1 MAMSTAPES
10 TISRKVV
17 RLGVLI
23 VLVIAVYSV
32 GWYFAAEFLKNRI
45 LTFFGGGNPAGVSAT
60 CEDARMGGYPF
71 RFRLTCSRLAFDD
84 HFQGVA
90 ASFGPVRA
98 AAQIYN
104 PGHIV
109 WEMDGPAEI
118 RSALGFNTA
127 LNWTNMQSSF
137 RIGFSGLSRSSLVME
152 GLSAT
157 VTSTVSSLQLQV
169 TAPSA
174 QSHVRQNEGNLDY
187 ATLIRDMG
195 ISIGGTKIALPPVS
209 TSLDAT
215 FADKGGLLDPR
226 VAQEQKLYG
235 TKGEIRRMVV
245 DLGEGRVLTLSGPFQ
260 VGDDGMLSGR
270 IKVEIEQIN
279 AWRDA
284 VKTAYPDQADMI
296 DNVANVLRALA
307 FGRDDSEAE
316 ITIENGVAS
325 LGFIPLGQIPPL

>member
-10 TISRKVV
+10 PISRKVV

-45 LTFFGGGNPAGVSAT
+45 LTFFGGGNPAGVTAS
-60 CEDARMGGYPF
+60 CEDATMGGYPF
-71 RFRLTCSRLAFDD
+71 RFRLNCSRLTVDD

-109 WEMDGPAEI
+109 WEMDAPAEI

-127 LNWTNMQSSF
+127 LDWTNMQSSF
-137 RIGFSGLSRSSLVME
+137 RIGLSGLSRSSLMLE
-152 GLSAT
+152 GLNAT
-157 VTSTVSSLQLQV
+157 VTSTASSLALQV

-187 ATLIRDMG
+187 ATLVRDMVV
-195 ISIGGTKIALPPVS
+195 SVGGEKIALPPIS

-215 FADKGGLLDPR
+215 LADKGGLLDPR
-226 VAQEQKLYG
+226 VAQDQRLYG
-235 TKGEIRRMVV
+235 TRGEIRRMVV
-245 DLGEGRVLTLSGPFQ
+245 DLGEGRVLTLSGPFE
-260 VGDDGMLSGR
+260 VGEDGLISGR
-270 IKVEIEQIN
+270 IKVEVEQVR

-284 VKTAYPDQADMI
+284 MKTAYPEEADMI

-307 FGRDDSEAE
+307 FGRDNSEAE
-316 ITIENGVAS
+316 ITIQNGVAA

>member
-1 MAMSTAPES
+1 MAMSTAPDS

-32 GWYFAAEFLKNRI
+32 GWYFAAEFLKKRI
-45 LTFFGGGNPAGVSAT
+45 LTFFGGGNPAGVTAT
-60 CEDARMGGYPF
+60 CEDATLGGYPF
-71 RFRLTCSRLAFDD
+71 RFRLNCTRLAFDD

-90 ASFGPVRA
+90 ASFGSMRA

-104 PGHIV
+104 PGHVV
-109 WEMDGPAEI
+109 WELDGPAEI

-127 LNWTNMQSSF
+127 IDWTNMQSSF
-137 RIGFSGLSRSSLVME
+137 RIGLSGLSRSSLMME
-152 GLSAT
+152 GLNAT
-157 VTSTVSSLQLQV
+157 VTSTVSNMQV
-169 TAPSA
+169 QMTAPSA

-187 ATLIRDMG
+187 ATLVRDMSV
-195 ISIGGTKIALPPVS
+195 SIGGTQIALPPIS
-209 TSLDAT
+209 ASLDAT

-235 TKGEIRRMVV
+235 TRGEVRRMVV
-245 DLGEGRVLTLSGPFQ
+245 DMGEGRVLTLSGPFE
-260 VGDDGMLSGR
+260 VGEDGLVSGR
-270 IKVEIEQIN
+270 IKLQVEQVR

-284 VKTAYPDQADMI
+284 MKTAYPEQASMI

-316 ITIENGVAS
+316 ITIQNGVAS

>member
-1 MAMSTAPES
+1 MAISTAQES
-10 TISRKVV
+10 PISRKVL

-23 VLVIAVYSV
+23 VLAIAVYSI
-32 GWYFAAEFLKNRI
+32 GWFFAAEYLKNRI
-45 LTFFGGGNPAGVSAT
+45 LSFFNGGNPAGVTASCDNAT
-60 CEDARMGGYPF
+60 MGGYPF
-71 RFRLTCSRLAFDD
+71 RFRLNCSRLSFDD

-127 LNWTNMQSSF
+127 LDWTNMQSSF
-137 RIGFSGLSRSSLVME
+137 RIGLSGLSRSSLMLE
-152 GLSAT
+152 GLNAT
-157 VTSTVSSLQLQV
+157 VTSTASSLQLQV

-174 QSHVRQNEGNLDY
+174 QSHVRQNDGNLDY
-187 ATLIRDMG
+187 ATLVRDV
-195 ISIGGTKIALPPVS
+195 SVSVGGTKIALPPVS
-209 TSLDAT
+209 ASLDVT

-226 VAQEQKLYG
+226 VAQDQRLYG
-235 TKGEIRRMVV
+235 SKGEVRRMVV

-260 VGDDGMLSGR
+260 VGEDGLISGR
-270 IKVEIEQIN
+270 IKLQVEQIR

-284 VKTAYPDQADMI
+284 VKTAYPEQASMV

-307 FGRDDSEAE
+307 FGRDNSEAE
-316 ITIENGVAS
+316 ITIQNGIAS
-325 LGFIPLGQIPPL
+325 LGFIPLGEIPPL

>member
-32 GWYFAAEFLKNRI
+32 GWYFAAEFLRNRI
-45 LTFFGGGNPAGVSAT
+45 LTFFGGKNPAGVTAT
-60 CEDARMGGYPF
+60 CEDATMGGYPF
-71 RFRLTCSRLAFDD
+71 RFRLNCSRLAFDD

-127 LNWTNMQSSF
+127 LDWTNMQSSF
-137 RIGFSGLSRSSLVME
+137 RIGLSGLSRSSLMME
-152 GLSAT
+152 GLNAT

-187 ATLIRDMG
+187 ATLVRDV
-195 ISIGGTKIALPPVS
+195 SVSLGGTKIALPPVS
-209 TSLDAT
+209 ASLDAT

-245 DLGEGRVLTLSGPFQ
+245 DLGEGRVMTLSGPFQ

-279 AWRDA
+279 AWREA
-284 VKTAYPDQADMI
+284 MKMAYPDQSDII
-296 DNVANVLRALA
+296 DNVGNILRALA
-307 FGRDDSEAE
+307 FGRDNSEAE
-316 ITIENGVAS
+316 ITIENGVAM

>member
-1 MAMSTAPES
+1 MAMSTDSQSPV
-10 TISRKVV
+10 SRKVV

-32 GWYFAAEFLKNRI
+32 GWYFAAEYLKNRI
-45 LTFFGGGNPAGVSAT
+45 LTFFAGGNPAGVTAS
-60 CEDARMGGYPF
+60 CENADMGGYPF
-71 RFRLTCSRLAFDD
+71 RFRLNCSRLSFDD

-104 PGHIV
+104 PGHVV
-109 WEMDGPAEI
+109 WELDGPAEI

-127 LNWTNMQSSF
+127 LDWTNMQSSF
-137 RIGFSGLSRSSLVME
+137 KIGLSGLSRSSLMME
-152 GLSAT
+152 GLNAT

-187 ATLIRDMG
+187 ATLVRDVSV
-195 ISIGGTKIALPPVS
+195 SIDGTKIALPPVS
-209 TSLDAT
+209 ASLDAT

-226 VAQEQKLYG
+226 VAQEQRLYG
-235 TKGEIRRMVV
+235 TKGEIRRMVI
-245 DLGEGRVLTLSGPFQ
+245 DLGEGRVLTLSGPFE
-260 VGDDGMLSGR
+260 VGEDGLVSGR
-270 IKVEIEQIN
+270 IKVEVEQIK

-284 VKTAYPDQADMI
+284 LKAAYPEQSDMI

-316 ITIENGVAS
+316 ITIQNGVAA

>member
-1 MAMSTAPES
+1 MAMSTDSQSPV
-10 TISRKVV
+10 SRKVV

-32 GWYFAAEFLKNRI
+32 GWYFAAEYLKNRI
-45 LTFFGGGNPAGVSAT
+45 LTFFAGGNPAGVTAS
-60 CEDARMGGYPF
+60 CENADMGGYPF
-71 RFRLTCSRLAFDD
+71 RFRLNCSRLSFDD

-104 PGHIV
+104 PGHVV
-109 WEMDGPAEI
+109 WELDGPAEI

-127 LNWTNMQSSF
+127 LDWTNMQSSF
-137 RIGFSGLSRSSLVME
+137 RIGLSGLSRSSLMME
-152 GLSAT
+152 GLNAT

-187 ATLIRDMG
+187 ATLVRDVSV
-195 ISIGGTKIALPPVS
+195 SIDGTKIALPPVS
-209 TSLDAT
+209 ASLDAT

-226 VAQEQKLYG
+226 VAQEQRLYG

-245 DLGEGRVLTLSGPFQ
+245 DLGEGRVLTLSGPFE
-260 VGDDGMLSGR
+260 VGEDGLVSGR
-270 IKVEIEQIN
+270 IKVEVEQIK

-284 VKTAYPDQADMI
+284 LKAAYPEQSEMI

-316 ITIENGVAS
+316 ITIQNGVAA

>member
-1 MAMSTAPES
+1 MAMSTDSQSPV
-10 TISRKVV
+10 SRKVV

-32 GWYFAAEFLKNRI
+32 GWYFAAEYLKNRI
-45 LTFFGGGNPAGVSAT
+45 LTFFAGGNPAGVTAS
-60 CEDARMGGYPF
+60 CENADMGGYPF
-71 RFRLTCSRLAFDD
+71 RFRLNCSRLSFDD

-104 PGHIV
+104 PGHVV
-109 WEMDGPAEI
+109 WELDGPAEI

-127 LNWTNMQSSF
+127 LDWTSMQSSF
-137 RIGFSGLSRSSLVME
+137 RIGLSGLSRSSLMME
-152 GLSAT
+152 GLNAT

-187 ATLIRDMG
+187 ATLVRDVSVA
-195 ISIGGTKIALPPVS
+195 IDGTKIALPPVS
-209 TSLDAT
+209 ASLDAT

-226 VAQEQKLYG
+226 VAQEQRLYG

-245 DLGEGRVLTLSGPFQ
+245 DLGEGRVLTLSGPFE
-260 VGDDGMLSGR
+260 VGEDGLISGR
-270 IKVEIEQIN
+270 IKVEVEQIK

-284 VKTAYPDQADMI
+284 LKAAYPEQSEMI

-316 ITIENGVAS
+316 ITIQNGVAA

>member
-10 TISRKVV
+10 PISRKVV

-32 GWYFAAEFLKNRI
+32 GWYFAAEYLKNRI
-45 LTFFGGGNPAGVSAT
+45 LNFFAGGNPAGVTAS
-60 CEDARMGGYPF
+60 CEDATMGGYPF
-71 RFRLTCSRLAFDD
+71 RFRLNCSRLAFDD

-104 PGHIV
+104 PGQVV
-109 WEMDGPAEI
+109 WEMDAPAEI
-118 RSALGFNTA
+118 RSALGYNTA
-127 LNWTNMQSSF
+127 LDWTNMQSSF
-137 RIGFSGLSRSSLVME
+137 RIGLSGLSRSSLVLE
-152 GLSAT
+152 GLNAT
-157 VTSTVSSLQLQV
+157 VTSTTSSLQVQV
-169 TAPSA
+169 AVPSA

-187 ATLIRDMG
+187 ATIVRDMVV
-195 ISIGGTKIALPPVS
+195 SIGGEKIALPPIS

-215 FADKGGLLDPR
+215 LADRGGLLDPR
-226 VAQEQKLYG
+226 VAQDQRLYG

-245 DLGEGRVLTLSGPFQ
+245 DIGEGRVLTLSGPFE
-260 VGDDGMLSGR
+260 VGEDGLLSGR
-270 IKVEIEQIN
+270 IKVEVEQIR

-284 VKTAYPDQADMI
+284 VKTAYPEQADMI

-307 FGRDDSEAE
+307 FGRDESEAE
-316 ITIENGVAS
+316 ITIQNGVAA

>member
-32 GWYFAAEFLKNRI
+32 GWYFAAEYLRNRI
-45 LTFFGGGNPAGVSAT
+45 LSFFGGGNPAGVTAT
-60 CEDARMGGYPF
+60 CEDATMGGYPF
-71 RFRLTCSRLAFDD
+71 RFRLNCSRLAFDD

-127 LNWTNMQSSF
+127 LDWTNMQSSF
-137 RIGFSGLSRSSLVME
+137 RIGLSGLSRSSLVME
-152 GLSAT
+152 GLNAT

-169 TAPSA
+169 TAPTA
-174 QSHVRQNEGNLDY
+174 QSHVRQNDGNLDY
-187 ATLIRDMG
+187 ATLVRDVVV
-195 ISIGGTKIALPPVS
+195 SVGGTKIALPPVS
-209 TSLDAT
+209 ASLDAT

-235 TKGEIRRMVV
+235 TKGEIRRMVI
-245 DLGEGRVLTLSGPFQ
+245 DLGAGRVLTLSGPFQ

-270 IKVEIEQIN
+270 MKVQIEQIN
-279 AWRDA
+279 AWREA
-284 VKTAYPDQADMI
+284 VKTAYPAQSEMI
-296 DNVANVLRALA
+296 DNVANILRALA
-307 FGRDDSEAE
+307 FGRDNSEAE
-316 ITIENGVAS
+316 ITIENGVAM

>member
-1 MAMSTAPES
+1 MSTAPES

-32 GWYFAAEFLKNRI
+32 GWYFAAEFLKKRI
-45 LTFFGGGNPAGVSAT
+45 LTFFGGGNPAGVTAT
-60 CEDARMGGYPF
+60 CEDATLGGYPF
-71 RFRLTCSRLAFDD
+71 RFRLNCTRLAFDD

-90 ASFGPVRA
+90 ASFGPMRA

-109 WEMDGPAEI
+109 WELDGPAEI

-127 LNWTNMQSSF
+127 LDWTNMQSSF
-137 RIGFSGLSRSSLVME
+137 RIGLSGLSRSSLMME

-157 VTSTVSSLQLQV
+157 VTSTVSNLQV
-169 TAPSA
+169 QMTAPSA

-187 ATLIRDMG
+187 ATLVRDVSV
-195 ISIGGTKIALPPVS
+195 SIGGTQIALPPVAA
-209 TSLDAT
+209 SLDAT

-235 TKGEIRRMVV
+235 TKGEIHRMVI
-245 DLGEGRVLTLSGPFQ
+245 DMGEGRVLTLSGPFE
-260 VGDDGMLSGR
+260 VGEDGLISGR
-270 IKVEIEQIN
+270 IKLQVEQIR

-284 VKTAYPDQADMI
+284 VKTAYPEQSDMI

-316 ITIENGVAS
+316 ITIQNGVAS

>member
-1 MAMSTAPES
+1 MAIPTAPQS
-10 TISRKVV
+10 PISSKVL

-32 GWYFAAEFLKNRI
+32 AWYFAAEFLRNRI
-45 LTFFGGGNPAGVSAT
+45 LSFFGGGNPAGVTAS
-60 CEDARMGGYPF
+60 CEDATMGGYPF
-71 RFRLTCSRLAFDD
+71 RFRLNCSRLSLDD

-104 PGHIV
+104 PGHVV
-109 WEMDGPAEI
+109 WEMDAPAEI

-127 LNWTNMQSSF
+127 LDWTNMQSSF
-137 RIGFSGLSRSSLVME
+137 RIGLSGLSRSSLMLE
-152 GLSAT
+152 GLNAT

-187 ATLIRDMG
+187 ATLVRDVTVSVDG
-195 ISIGGTKIALPPVS
+195 EKIALPPVS
-209 TSLDAT
+209 ASLDAT

-226 VAQEQKLYG
+226 IAQEQKLYG

-245 DLGEGRVLTLSGPFQ
+245 DLGEGRVLTLSGPFE
-260 VGDDGMLSGR
+260 VGDDGLLSGR
-270 IKVEIEQIN
+270 IKIEVEQIR

-284 VKTAYPDQADMI
+284 VKKAYPEQADMV

-316 ITIENGVAS
+316 ITIQNGIAS

>member
-1 MAMSTAPES
+1 MAIPTAPQS
-10 TISRKVV
+10 PISRKVL

-32 GWYFAAEFLKNRI
+32 AWYFAAEFLRNRI
-45 LTFFGGGNPAGVSAT
+45 LSFFGGGNPAGVTAA
-60 CEDARMGGYPF
+60 CEDATMGGYPF
-71 RFRLTCSRLAFDD
+71 RFRLNCSRLSLDD

-109 WEMDGPAEI
+109 WEMDAPAEI

-127 LNWTNMQSSF
+127 LDWTNMQSSF
-137 RIGFSGLSRSSLVME
+137 RIGLSGLSRSSLMME
-152 GLSAT
+152 GLNAT

-187 ATLIRDMG
+187 ATLVRDVTLSVDG
-195 ISIGGTKIALPPVS
+195 EKIALPPVS
-209 TSLDAT
+209 ASLDAT

-235 TKGEIRRMVV
+235 TRGEIRRMVV
-245 DLGEGRVLTLSGPFQ
+245 DLGEGRVLTLSGPFE
-260 VGDDGMLSGR
+260 VGDDGLLSGR
-270 IKVEIEQIN
+270 IKIEVEQIR

-284 VKTAYPDQADMI
+284 VKKAYPEQEDMV

-316 ITIENGVAS
+316 ITIQNGIAS

>member
-1 MAMSTAPES
+1 MAIPTAPQS
-10 TISRKVV
+10 PISRKVL

-32 GWYFAAEFLKNRI
+32 AWYFAAEFLRNRI
-45 LTFFGGGNPAGVSAT
+45 LSFFGGGNPAGVTAA
-60 CEDARMGGYPF
+60 CEDATMGGYPF
-71 RFRLTCSRLAFDD
+71 RFRLNCSRLSLDD

-109 WEMDGPAEI
+109 WEMDAPAEI

-127 LNWTNMQSSF
+127 LDWTNMQSSF
-137 RIGFSGLSRSSLVME
+137 RIGLSGLSRSSLMME
-152 GLSAT
+152 GLNAT
-157 VTSTVSSLQLQV
+157 VTSTVSSFQLQV

-187 ATLIRDMG
+187 ATLVRDVTLSVDG
-195 ISIGGTKIALPPVS
+195 EKIALPPVS
-209 TSLDAT
+209 ASLDAT

-226 VAQEQKLYG
+226 VAQQQKLYG
-235 TKGEIRRMVV
+235 TRGEIRRMVV
-245 DLGEGRVLTLSGPFQ
+245 DLGEGRVLTLSGPFE
-260 VGDDGMLSGR
+260 VGDDGLLSGR
-270 IKVEIEQIN
+270 IKIEVEQIR

-284 VKTAYPDQADMI
+284 VKKAYPEQEDMV

-316 ITIENGVAS
+316 ITIQNGIAS

>member
-1 MAMSTAPES
+1 MAMSTDSQSPV
-10 TISRKVV
+10 SRKVV

-32 GWYFAAEFLKNRI
+32 GWYFAAEYLKNRI
-45 LTFFGGGNPAGVSAT
+45 LTFFAGGNPAGVTAS
-60 CEDARMGGYPF
+60 CENADMGGYPF
-71 RFRLTCSRLAFDD
+71 RFRLNCSRLSFDD

-104 PGHIV
+104 PGHVV
-109 WEMDGPAEI
+109 WELDGPAEI

-127 LNWTNMQSSF
+127 LDWTNMQSSF
-137 RIGFSGLSRSSLVME
+137 RIGLSGLSRSSLMME
-152 GLSAT
+152 GLNAT

-169 TAPSA
+169 TATSA

-187 ATLIRDMG
+187 ATLVRDVSV
-195 ISIGGTKIALPPVS
+195 SIDGTKIALPPVS
-209 TSLDAT
+209 ASLDAT

-226 VAQEQKLYG
+226 VAQEQRLYG
-235 TKGEIRRMVV
+235 TRGEIRRMVV
-245 DLGEGRVLTLSGPFQ
+245 DLGEGRVLTLSGPFE
-260 VGDDGMLSGR
+260 VGEDGLVSGR
-270 IKVEIEQIN
+270 IKVEVEQIK

-284 VKTAYPDQADMI
+284 LKAAYPEQSEMI
-296 DNVANVLRALA
+296 DNAANVLRALA

-316 ITIENGVAS
+316 ITIQNGVAA

>member
-1 MAMSTAPES
+1 MAIPTAPQS
-10 TISRKVV
+10 PISSKVL

-32 GWYFAAEFLKNRI
+32 AWYFAAEFLRNRI
-45 LTFFGGGNPAGVSAT
+45 LNFFGGGNPAGVTAS
-60 CEDARMGGYPF
+60 CEDATMGGYPF
-71 RFRLTCSRLAFDD
+71 RFRLNCSRLSLDD

-104 PGHIV
+104 PGHVV
-109 WEMDGPAEI
+109 WEMDAPGEI

-137 RIGFSGLSRSSLVME
+137 RIGLSGLSRSSLMME
-152 GLSAT
+152 GLNAT

-187 ATLIRDMG
+187 ATLVRDVTVSVDG
-195 ISIGGTKIALPPVS
+195 EKIALPPVS
-209 TSLDAT
+209 ASLDAT

-226 VAQEQKLYG
+226 IAQEQKLYG

-245 DLGEGRVLTLSGPFQ
+245 DLGEGRVLTLSGPFE
-260 VGDDGMLSGR
+260 VGDDGLLSGR
-270 IKVEIEQIN
+270 IKIEVEQIR

-284 VKTAYPDQADMI
+284 VKKAYPEQADMV

-316 ITIENGVAS
+316 ITIQNGIAS

>member
-32 GWYFAAEFLKNRI
+32 GWYFAAEFLKKRI
-45 LTFFGGGNPAGVSAT
+45 LAFFGGGNPAGITAT
-60 CEDARMGGYPF
+60 CEDATMGGYPF
-71 RFRLTCSRLAFDD
+71 RFRLNCSGLAFDD

-118 RSALGFNTA
+118 RSALGLNTA
-127 LNWTNMQSSF
+127 LDWTNMQSSF
-137 RIGFSGLSRSSLVME
+137 RIGLSGLSRSSLIME
-152 GLSAT
+152 GLNAT

-187 ATLIRDMG
+187 ATLVRDV
-195 ISIGGTKIALPPVS
+195 SVSLDGTRIALPPIS
-209 TSLDAT
+209 ASFDAT

-235 TKGEIRRMVV
+235 TKGEIRRMVI
-245 DLGEGRVLTLSGPFQ
+245 DLGEGRVLTLAGPFQ
-260 VGDDGMLSGR
+260 VGDDGLVSGR
-270 IKVEIEQIN
+270 IKVEIEQIG

-284 VKTAYPDQADMI
+284 MKTAYPDQADMI
-296 DNVANVLRALA
+296 DNIANVLRALA
-307 FGRDDSEAE
+307 FGRDDSEAD
-316 ITIENGVAS
+316 ITIENGVAM

>member
-1 MAMSTAPES
+1 MAMSTDSQSPV
-10 TISRKVV
+10 SRKVV

-32 GWYFAAEFLKNRI
+32 GWYFAAEYLKNRI
-45 LTFFGGGNPAGVSAT
+45 LTFFAGGNPAGVTAS
-60 CEDARMGGYPF
+60 CENADMGGYPF
-71 RFRLTCSRLAFDD
+71 RFRLNCSRLSFDD

-104 PGHIV
+104 PGHVV
-109 WEMDGPAEI
+109 WELDGPAEI

-127 LNWTNMQSSF
+127 LDWTNMQSSF
-137 RIGFSGLSRSSLVME
+137 RIGLSGLSRSSLMLE
-152 GLSAT
+152 GLNAT

-187 ATLIRDMG
+187 ATLVRDVSV
-195 ISIGGTKIALPPVS
+195 SIDGTKIALPPVS
-209 TSLDAT
+209 ASLDAT

-226 VAQEQKLYG
+226 VAQEQRLYG
-235 TKGEIRRMVV
+235 TRGEIRRMVV
-245 DLGEGRVLTLSGPFQ
+245 DLGEGRVLTLSGPFE
-260 VGDDGMLSGR
+260 VGEDGLVSGR
-270 IKVEIEQIN
+270 IKVEVEQIK

-284 VKTAYPDQADMI
+284 MKTAYPEQSEMI

-316 ITIENGVAS
+316 ITIQNGVAA

>member
-195 ISIGGTKIALPPVS
+195 ISIGGTKIALPPLS
-209 TSLDAT
+209 ASLDAT
-215 FADKGGLLDPR
+215 FVDKGGLLDPR

-235 TKGEIRRMVV
+235 TRGEIRRMVV

-284 VKTAYPDQADMI
+284 VKTAYPDQTDMI

-316 ITIENGVAS
+316 ITIENGVAM

>member
-1 MAMSTAPES
+1 MAMSTDSQSPV
-10 TISRKVV
+10 SRKVV

-32 GWYFAAEFLKNRI
+32 GWYFAAEYLKNRI
-45 LTFFGGGNPAGVSAT
+45 LTFFAGGNPAGVTAS
-60 CEDARMGGYPF
+60 CENADMGGYPF
-71 RFRLTCSRLAFDD
+71 RFRLNCSRLSFDD

-104 PGHIV
+104 PGHVV
-109 WEMDGPAEI
+109 WELDGPAEI

-127 LNWTNMQSSF
+127 LDWTNMQSSF
-137 RIGFSGLSRSSLVME
+137 KIGLSGLSRSSLMME
-152 GLSAT
+152 GLNAT

-187 ATLIRDMG
+187 ATLVRDVSV
-195 ISIGGTKIALPPVS
+195 SIDGTKIALPPVS
-209 TSLDAT
+209 ASLDAT

-226 VAQEQKLYG
+226 VAQEQRLYG

-245 DLGEGRVLTLSGPFQ
+245 DLGEGRVLTLSGPFE
-260 VGDDGMLSGR
+260 VGEDGLISGR
-270 IKVEIEQIN
+270 IKVEVEQIK

-284 VKTAYPDQADMI
+284 MKTAYPEQSDMI

-316 ITIENGVAS
+316 ITIQNGVAA